1 MKGMTPVGV
10 CPPSIIIIY
19 KHEKNIQGIKG
30 SLIRRISKPFILLVV
45 KFTVCFVFFKLE
57 LAYFFVMSMIA
68 KTIFSTNT
76 ASVIKELVT
85 KAL

>member
-30 SLIRRISKPFILLVV
+30 SLIRRISEPFILLMV
-45 KFTVCFVFFKLE
+45 KLTVCFVFFK
-57 LAYFFVMSMIA
+57 ASKDIFFA
-68 KTIFSTNT
+68 LFG
-76 ASVIKELVT
+76 VINRVGIGISN
-85 KAL
+85 